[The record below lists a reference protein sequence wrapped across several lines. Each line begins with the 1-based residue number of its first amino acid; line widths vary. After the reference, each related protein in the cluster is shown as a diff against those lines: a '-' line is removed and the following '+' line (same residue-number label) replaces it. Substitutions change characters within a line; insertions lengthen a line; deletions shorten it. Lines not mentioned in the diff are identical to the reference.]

1 MSGAYQRLEL
11 TARPPMFD
19 AMDQLGQTMAGFGN
33 DLRQDR
39 QYGDQQK
46 RQKQQDY
53 QAAMAKASELWAKG
67 DRQGAYAL
75 LAPYNDPSAHDEPP
89 PAPPPPQG
97 LPSHIPPQAAKVPP
111 APQPQPQGGSPMPD
125 GMEFPQGAAPGSMPS
140 LGALG
145 AAAAQHP
152 GPSAPAPGS
161 SPMLGAM
168 GNAANQ
174 GPIDPGMVDSLPMG
188 GGPPPGPAMAPG
200 QGPPPA
206 GPPPVQAQL
215 MAAQEAT
222 KARDAATNQRR
233 AMHLLAP
240 GGQHVTWDPQGQQES
255 IRAEKLSHMDAVVA
269 ESQDPLV
276 AKYYPQLRP
285 FLASAESDWH
295 PAEVLRF
302 IHQQEAGEAA
312 TKAAEAKATTAAG
325 VWEDRKQHW
334 ATADTTTRRGQDMTL
349 EGRKAMAMNFGA
361 GNPLR
366 VDASNRGDTGHLETA
381 IKDVVAMADGKA
393 LVKSNRALNQA
404 IVNIAAEGPKA
415 VTQHKD
421 AFLQLERYFK
431 GGGTPTEG
439 EAILL
444 LHHMGG
450 IPGAVKQYL
459 ADVKTGD
466 FSQITID
473 NLAQAATAAKH
484 ELDGNVN
491 AFMGALRERTGP
503 GTEFEGM
510 GSNVN
515 HMVKTVGRIYG
526 MDLPDVHPGEAGKN
540 QVKLGSG
547 LRSPAAADP
556 APGTRAPAKKPKSAP
571 AESEEVTW
579 AKAHINS
586 TTPAHGSVLEKDVAA
601 DILRKQGAKR

>member
-1 MSGAYQRLEL
+1 MAYQPIQM
-11 TARPPMFD
+11 TARPPIFD
-19 AMDQLGQTMAGFGN
+19 AMGELSQSLAGLGQ
-33 DLRQDR
+33 DR
-39 QYGDQQK
+39 RADAQYADQQK
-46 RQKQQDY
+46 RQKQSDY
-53 QAAMAKASELWAKG
+53 QSAMAKASELWHAG

-75 LAPYNDPSAHDEPP
+75 LAPYQDPSNQG
-89 PAPPPPQG
+89 PPPPPRG
-97 LPSHIPPQAAKVPP
+97 LPSHIPPEATKVPP
-111 APQPQPQGGSPMPD
+111 PAQPQQPQGGSPMPD

-145 AAAAQHP
+145 AAAAAQ
-152 GPSAPAPGS
+152 GPRPPIAPAPGS

-200 QGPPPA
+200 QGPPPEPPP

-215 MAAQEAT
+215 FAAQEAT
-222 KARDAATNQRR
+222 KARDAETNQRR

-240 GGQHVTWDPQGQQES
+240 GGQHVTWDPQGQQEA
-255 IRAEKLSHMDAVVA
+255 IKAERLARMDAIVK
-269 ESQDPLV
+269 ESNDPTV
-276 AKYYPQLRP
+276 NKYYSMMRP
-285 FLASAESDWH
+285 FLSEHDWH
-295 PAEVLRF
+295 PSELLRF
-302 IHQQEAGEAA
+302 IHQQEATEAG
-312 TKAAEAKATTAAG
+312 TRNAETKATTAAG
-325 VWEDRKQHW
+325 VWEDRKTHW

-349 EGRKAMAMNFGA
+349 EGRKIMGMNFGA

-366 VDASNRGDTGHLETA
+366 VDASNRGDTQRLETA
-381 IKDVVAMADGKA
+381 VKDVVGMADGKA

-444 LHHMGG
+444 LHNMGG
-450 IPGAVKQYL
+450 IAGAKDQFL
-459 ADVKTGD
+459 ADVQTGD

-473 NLAQAATAAKH
+473 NLAQAATEAKK

-491 AFMGALRERTGP
+491 AFMGALKERVGP

-515 HMVKTVGRIYG
+515 HMVKAVGQIYNLN
-526 MDLPDVHPGEAGKN
+526 LPDLYQGEAGEN

-547 LRSPAAADP
+547 LRSPGAADP
-556 APGTRAPAKKPKSAP
+556 APSGTKAPKKKPKPAP

-579 AKAHINS
+579 AKAHVNS
-586 TTPAHGSVLEKDVAA
+586 TTPAHGTVLERDVAA